1 MQPGCIRLR
10 VDTQMQLH
18 LHRRRDS
25 FYLSPIQRIGRE
37 QMAERKSTAARGA
50 SESPAKTGREPTA
63 RDEVRARL
71 RDAGLKCTG
80 PRVLVYG
87 SLMRRGGPV
96 SHPEL
101 SEELAGEDLDRA
113 TVYRNLTDLVASGL
127 VVRRDLG
134 DHVWRFEA
142 RRETAEEAAEHP
154 HFTCTSCGNVSC
166 LEGVKVKF
174 QGTRTGSA
182 ALAAVQLNEVQL
194 RGLCAACRT

>member
-1 MQPGCIRLR
+1 
-10 VDTQMQLH
+10 
-18 LHRRRDS
+18 
-25 FYLSPIQRIGRE
+25 
-37 QMAERKSTAARGA
+37 MAERKSAAARVSA
-50 SESPAKTGREPTA
+50 TRKPVPERDAAA

-87 SLMRRGGPV
+87 SLLRRGGPV

-101 SEELAGEDLDRA
+101 SDELAGEDLDRA
-113 TVYRNLTDLVASGL
+113 TVYRNLTDLVSSGL

-174 QGTRTGSA
+174 QGTRAGA
-182 ALAAVQLNEVQL
+182 ADLAAVQLNEVQL
-194 RGLCAACRT
+194 RGLCAGCRSE